1 MKGEG
6 GSGAEIVC
14 GALGRLCPCQSK
26 GHLISLKMRGVT
38 EGTPQMGMGWGE
50 VEGSLVEVMDEEQG
64 MWKGS

>member
-1 MKGEG
+1 MKGED

-26 GHLISLKMRGVT
+26 GHVISLKMRGVA
-38 EGTPQMGMGWGE
+38 ERTPQMGVGG
-50 VEGSLVEVMDEEQG
+50 VEGSSVEVMDEEQG